1 MSLTKKDIS
10 KRITSEMKLS
20 TKESSFIVN
29 AFLDVIKKNVNNSI
43 VKINGFGSFCYKT
56 TPKRIGRNPKDL
68 KSYIIPAHK
77 KLFFL
82 PSKITKGSLN

>member
-56 TPKRIGRNPKDL
+56 TPKRIGRNPKT
-68 KSYIIPAHK
+68 KETFEIKARK
-77 KLFFL
+77 KLKFN
-82 PSKITKGSLN
+82 PSNHVRNILN